1 MSSACSINEI
11 LDINKRKEY
20 TLTSTFLL
28 QSVLTDRNLSAQSVK
43 VWQLLFNKA
52 KYNSEYKVKLSY
64 SSIAQLL
71 GRSVR
76 SISRYIKEL
85 TNRGYLVI
93 ISNFK
98 SNGGQLANT
107 LLVRV
112 PQEFIK
118 NAENTNDRKK
128 NVSKENSFN
137 SSKKDTVKTTQ
148 NAIKN
153 NIPPDKNDIEDGVKN
168 DIQKNINNDLKKT
181 NNNKN
186 VAVNICNENNNPNLY
201 SPINNKMQE
210 SILNYEKE
218 IKFLEEK
225 NISYKEIVT
234 ANYKEMASG
243 KLSREDHLLLLEET
257 GKYDSQ
263 IFISEH
269 RINYLIG
276 LIEKEKTTKQVVDE
290 LAADN
295 SLIQNKPGGKC
306 IPEFTFKRLVKR
318 LESYGYESD
327 KLNVL
332 INEIVFEIRFGSLVK
347 SQDKK
352 EPLDIEMAVNIALKL
367 VREGRWSTPSML
379 KKSKLLNP

>member
-28 QSVLTDRNLSAQSVK
+28 QSVLTDRNLSAQAVK

-64 SSIAQLL
+64 SSISQLL

-85 TNRGYLVI
+85 TSRGYLVLI
-93 ISNFK
+93 NNFK

-107 LLVRV
+107 LFIRV
-112 PQEFIK
+112 PKELIK

-137 SSKKDTVKTTQ
+137 SSKKDTVKPTQ
-148 NAIKN
+148 NVIEN
-153 NIPPDKNDIEDGVKN
+153 NIPHDKNDVEDTDKN
-168 DIQKNINNDLKKT
+168 VIQKNINNDLKK
-181 NNNKN
+181 NNNN
-186 VAVNICNENNNPNLY
+186 NDVVVNICNESNNPNLY
-201 SPINNKMQE
+201 SLPNEKMQE

-218 IKFLEEK
+218 IKFLEER
-225 NISYKEIVT
+225 NLSNKEIVT
-234 ANYKEMASG
+234 TNYEKMASG

-257 GKYDSQ
+257 GKFDSQ

-269 RINYLIG
+269 RINYLKR
-276 LIEKEKTTKQVVDE
+276 LIEKEKAAKKVVDE

-295 SLIQNKPGGKC
+295 NLIQNKPGGKC
-306 IPEFTFKRLVKR
+306 IPEFTFKRLVKI
-318 LESYGYESD
+318 LDSYGYESD

-352 EPLDIEMAVNIALKL
+352 DPLDIEMAVNIALKL